1 MTLYHHPNLLLRD
14 TLKMSLLV
22 FGVLCIHAC
31 QSSGSHAT
39 SEEAVSR
46 ESLPSPAQAQEG
58 GADRAYQVTL
68 QKIFGERPVTTLYL
82 THDTL
87 AVGGV
92 RLPYPSP
99 LRGEGADEDWR
110 SDPSTSSPY
119 VVSFEQLIEAVG
131 PDTIDPD
138 EQMVMRIG
146 PGVTYDQFAWTLYA
160 LANQRY
166 DISHILVETTANH
179 YDVIPFIAPRLSPK
193 AQLTPFITVHDVEGC
208 ERHTLIQLGSLH
220 DELLS
225 CVEQHGAG
233 ESLVVK
239 LQSSPSS
246 PGMTHTY
253 RQDSESSSMLELCTS
268 AHFDALEFAQP
279 PSRACRPWLR
289 LGWNQGQNSIK
300 ALTVM
305 LREQAIDL
313 TFNGADILR
322 CDEEPSPHP
331 LCPTPA
337 RQARASA
344 LLEAWREAIKKDDLA
359 GARDALAELKALK
372 NVKGASDWFHGYYF
386 DHRPEGEYP
395 SPIQPLVMAPASYP
409 MVLIFHELNQ
419 LYHDADTSWWTEE
432 RRTANLLKPPIW
444 AIAP

>member
-1 MTLYHHPNLLLRD
+1 
-14 TLKMSLLV
+14 MS
-22 FGVLCIHAC
+22 F
-31 QSSGSHAT
+31 
-39 SEEAVSR
+39 
-46 ESLPSPAQAQEG
+46 
-58 GADRAYQVTL
+58 
-68 QKIFGERPVTTLYL
+68 K
-82 THDTL
+82 
-87 AVGGV
+87 
-92 RLPYPSP
+92 
-99 LRGEGADEDWR
+99 
-110 SDPSTSSPY
+110 
-119 VVSFEQLIEAVG
+119 QLIEAVG

-193 AQLTPFITVHDVEGC
+193 AQLTPFITMHDVEGC

-233 ESLVVK
+233 ESLVVT

-313 TFNGADILR
+313 TFDGADILR

-331 LCPTPA
+331 LCPPP
-337 RQARASA
+337 
-344 LLEAWREAIKKDDLA
+344 
-359 GARDALAELKALK
+359 RDR
-372 NVKGASDWFHGYYF
+372 H
-386 DHRPEGEYP
+386 
-395 SPIQPLVMAPASYP
+395 APALS
-409 MVLIFHELNQ
+409 
-419 LYHDADTSWWTEE
+419 SKRGGRRS
-432 RRTANLLKPPIW
+432 RRTTSQERVTRWQNSRLSKTSRAHPTGFMATTSIIDRRANTLPRSSPSSWRPLPTPW
-444 AIAP
+444 CSSFTS